1 MFPSMQA
8 LDQRLMERQVG
19 MWEVMD
25 VALNYWMP
33 KMDGFC
39 YGNPFKTWMIWGY
52 KRYMTMIYTY
62 MYDALQKMSSN
73 SSSTSK
79 TYLHL
84 SSTSSTSINYHYL
97 FIQIMIYIL
106 SISMLVDS
114 FPRPGRRAFAP
125 CARLVSG
132 HRSEKNGH

>member
-84 SSTSSTSINYHYL
+84 SSTSAANNHQRLPKVNRSVVCQVSNQSHPEWCNASKKTQVQVCPSHFKSHY
-97 FIQIMIYIL
+97 
-106 SISMLVDS
+106 
-114 FPRPGRRAFAP
+114 
-125 CARLVSG
+125 
-132 HRSEKNGH
+132 

>member
-1 MFPSMQA
+1 MENPIKFDDLGVPPFWVPSFQETSM
-8 LDQRLMERQVG
+8 
-19 MWEVMD
+19 
-25 VALNYWMP
+25 
-33 KMDGFC
+33 C
-39 YGNPFKTWMIWGY
+39 II

-97 FIQIMIYIL
+97 FIQIRIYIL
-106 SISMLVDS
+106 SIFIYIYVGGQLSQARETGICPVREARFGTS
-114 FPRPGRRAFAP
+114 FQKKRGTKWAI
-125 CARLVSG
+125 
-132 HRSEKNGH
+132 NGP